1 MATAGNPLTGASWGA
16 SPVNP
21 SLFSIPNFQ
30 GPPPSTFGN
39 PGNLPN
45 PTSNIKDITR
55 NTGLVNLE
63 TGQLR
68 NQMLPQFAN
77 QLFAL
82 AGPAGDFYKQLM
94 NLGSP
99 YYQQKQSGGFTQG
112 VKANEDAAAKARQQ
126 LSASGYGAT
135 PSGATAAM
143 IGGMNQAGSQ

>member
-1 MATAGNPLTGASWGA
+1 
-16 SPVNP
+16 
-21 SLFSIPNFQ
+21 
-30 GPPPSTFGN
+30 
-39 PGNLPN
+39 
-45 PTSNIKDITR
+45 
-55 NTGLVNLE
+55 LE

-77 QLFAL
+77 QLFSL

-99 YYQQKQSGGFTQG
+99 YYQQKQSEGFTQG

-143 IGGMNQAGSQ
+143 IGGMNQAGSQSLAEQYLQNLFQNENMQMQGAQGLGQLASLFQPGQLFGNVSTPGT